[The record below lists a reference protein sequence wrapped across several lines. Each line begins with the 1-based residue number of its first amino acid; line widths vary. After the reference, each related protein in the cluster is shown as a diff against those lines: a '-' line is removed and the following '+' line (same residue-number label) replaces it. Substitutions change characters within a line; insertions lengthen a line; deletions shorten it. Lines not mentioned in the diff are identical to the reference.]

1 MDDSVLALLRDQVAG
16 IFIGAIFLFVGLA
29 GSAIAA
35 IRGRGGVRILV
46 WFGIFNSMYG
56 ARLLAQTEAAFH
68 VLPRSLWASRPY
80 VIWIITYLILIPALL
95 FWMELSLGRL
105 RRILQI
111 TAILASLVGVAG
123 VCFVIV
129 TGHPDTFLYNNLL
142 VIWSFLIVGI
152 VNVIPRLAKK
162 YLVVQSPV
170 SAIGTMVLAIAVI
183 YTNLKIFNLPSSN
196 YLEPIAFAI
205 FVFSLGY
212 VTVEKLSA
220 DERRLL
226 SIESELE
233 VAREI
238 QNSILP
244 SGTPD
249 LKRLR
254 IHAAYLPMT
263 AVAGD
268 FYEFIPVDE
277 NRLGILVADVSGHG
291 VPAALIAAMIK
302 MAMQS
307 VIACAEDP
315 AAVLRGLN
323 QSLSGQLRGQFV
335 TAAYLWLDTE
345 VGKGLYSAAGHP
357 PLLLYRDGKMQ
368 SIESNGLLFGVTKHA
383 DYPVHELSLEVGDR
397 FLLYTDGVVE
407 AENAAGESF
416 GDSKL
421 EQVVRDN
428 QSQSPGELSKRML
441 DEVRR
446 WQPASVT
453 QQDDITLLIVD
464 VMQ

>member
-1 MDDSVLALLRDQVAG
+1 
-16 IFIGAIFLFVGLA
+16 
-29 GSAIAA
+29 
-35 IRGRGGVRILV
+35 
-46 WFGIFNSMYG
+46 MYG

-80 VIWIITYLILIPALL
+80 VIWIITYLIIVPALL
-95 FWMELSLGRL
+95 FWMELSLGGL

-111 TAILASLVGVAG
+111 TVIAASLAGVAG
-123 VCFVIV
+123 VCLVIV
-129 TGHPDTFLYNNLL
+129 TGHPDKFIYNNLL

-152 VNVIPRLAKK
+152 VNVIPSLAKK

-183 YTNLKIFNLPSSN
+183 YTNLKIFNLPSSD

-291 VPAALIAAMIK
+291 VPAALIASMVK

-307 VIACAEDP
+307 VMACAEDP
-315 AAVLRGLN
+315 GAVLRGLN
-323 QSLSGQLRGQFV
+323 LSLSGQLRGQFV

-345 VGKGLYSAAGHP
+345 VGRGLYSAAGHP

-368 SIESNGLLFGVTKHA
+368 SIESNGLLFGVTKHS
-383 DYPVHELSLEVGDR
+383 DYPVYELSLEAGDR
-397 FLLYTDGVVE
+397 ILLYTDGVVE
-407 AENAAGESF
+407 AENIAGESF

-421 EQVVRDN
+421 EQVVREN
-428 QSQSPGELSKRML
+428 HSQPPGELSQRML

-446 WQPASVT
+446 WQPVSVT

-464 VMQ
+464 VIQ